1 MSMLILPLVVLY
13 DITVQKSVESS
24 RTVLLNL
31 SSFEVMGYNQIV
43 LITVDIRDLWMKARK
58 CYSFLQYPADVL
70 SLDNHNKAV
79 IKASDFISY

>member
-43 LITVDIRDLWMKARK
+43 LITVDIRDL
-58 CYSFLQYPADVL
+58 
-70 SLDNHNKAV
+70 
-79 IKASDFISY
+79 